1 MPPRFLVV
9 SSRITTFEEALAEME
24 GDDKDD
30 ALDWRDMLET
40 VGEAIEVLRPTITN
54 MRCTTVPPAPGIFHF
69 HFQ

>member
-1 MPPRFLVV
+1 
-9 SSRITTFEEALAEME
+9 ME

-54 MRCTTVPPAPGIFHF
+54 MRCTTVPPAPGNIHF